1 MQKNLIIITLLSSL
15 FIAISG
21 CSPHRIDIQQG
32 NKIEP
37 EVLASLK
44 TGMNRQQ
51 VVYLLGTP
59 LLQDAFH
66 QNRWDY
72 IYYMKPG
79 NEDAKQSRVT
89 LFFEGDKLINIDKS
103 GYKPEAQE
111 NHKNTK

>member
-15 FIAISG
+15 FLAIYG

-32 NKIEP
+32 NKIKP

-72 IYYMKPG
+72 IYYIKPG
-79 NEDAKQSRVT
+79 NDDAMQSRVT
-89 LFFEGDKLINIDKS
+89 LFFEGDKLVNIDKS
-103 GYKPEAQE
+103 DYKPEAQS
-111 NHKNTK
+111 TP